1 MNFHL
6 LTNKYGF
13 GYVACTVCVLA
24 VPPHR
29 SATTAPGCL
38 LTISA
43 LWTAASSFWTL
54 YSGLAVNCYFQ
65 EAAVLS
71 LLLSLVFMLFD
82 ALILKTKAFV
92 S

>member
-1 MNFHL
+1 ML
-6 LTNKYGF
+6 YAL
-13 GYVACTVCVLA
+13 CVSWLCLSTILS
-24 VPPHR
+24 PR
-29 SATTAPGCL
+29 SQSYL

-43 LWTAASSFWTL
+43 LWTAASSFWNL
-54 YSGLAVNCYFQ
+54 YSSHALNCYFQ

-71 LLLSLVFMLFD
+71 MLLSLVFMLFG